1 MLHMLVAV
9 VVLQFLVLLV
19 RQQVWAVV
27 VTAYMVNR
35 GFKHHMVADVLLL
48 MVIMA
53 AVLLEIEQV
62 LGHNMEF
69 MVQVVAVAQEERILE
84 VKEVLV

>member
-1 MLHMLVAV
+1 MLHMRVAV

-27 VTAYMVNR
+27 VMAYMANR
-35 GFKHHMVADVLLL
+35 GFKRLMVVVVQSL
-48 MVIMA
+48 MVIMVV
-53 AVLLEIEQV
+53 VLLTIEQA

-69 MVQVVAVAQEERILE
+69 MVQVVAEVQEEQILE
-84 VKEVLV
+84 VKEVRV